1 MVNVIFWSLLHLL
14 LKNMY
19 SWGPAVILAPLCPG
33 WDLSLVASAK
43 EEPEVE
49 RTETAELPRASAEL
63 GSAWLKLARQH
74 MRLGTVCFG
83 FVRN

>member
-1 MVNVIFWSLLHLL
+1 M
-14 LKNMY
+14 
-19 SWGPAVILAPLCPG
+19 ILAPLCPG

-49 RTETAELPRASAEL
+49 RTGPPAELPRASAEL

-74 MRLGTVCFG
+74 MRLGRVSFG